1 MMLCQDRVAIFIEE
15 IIMHWFCEPTGL
27 PQHASFYDVVQAEEQ
42 VLMAPAG
49 PLEMVGD
56 CKPNLGT

>member
-1 MMLCQDRVAIFIEE
+1 
-15 IIMHWFCEPTGL
+15 MHWFCEPTGL
-27 PQHASFYDVVQAEEQ
+27 PQHASFYDVIQAEEQ

-56 CKPNLGT
+56 CKPNLGTS

>member
-1 MMLCQDRVAIFIEE
+1 MMLCQDRVAIFNGE
-15 IIMHWFCEPTGL
+15 IIM
-27 PQHASFYDVVQAEEQ
+27 QQAFYDVIQTEEQ

-56 CKPNLGT
+56 CKPNLGTS

>member
-1 MMLCQDRVAIFIEE
+1 MERSSCIGSVNQQE
-15 IIMHWFCEPTGL
+15 
-27 PQHASFYDVVQAEEQ
+27 FYDVIQAEEQ